1 MQPGCNRWYC
11 RLYYRYRLVLCDT
24 YFANSILS
32 VCRVLVCDLLWTYLR
47 NLIGIYFFTG
57 NYPSIYY
64 CVTRLLYRTF
74 YGLNI
79 QWRDRKLVHGLA
91 SWSAWKAND
100 IVGPIEM
107 GKIELCISFSVNN
120 TQLHLADIYIQ
131 SSLNFINLLS
141 PQKKSD
147 FTFFY
152 TWTSINSDND
162 ERLTRSFNRFVH
174 YNPTITIHNTQK
186 LFEYGS
192 SFKRYNDKLYYDHR
206 QVKVNIFFWTVHNWT
221 G

>member
-47 NLIGIYFFTG
+47 NLIYFFTG

-141 PQKKSD
+141 PQKNQISHFSTHELALIAIMTKGWHVVSTVL
-147 FTFFY
+147 FTIIPQLRY
-152 TWTSINSDND
+152 TIRKN
-162 ERLTRSFNRFVH
+162 
-174 YNPTITIHNTQK
+174 

-206 QVKVNIFFWTVHNWT
+206 
-221 G
+221 